1 MSLDVTPE
9 YAKSLGRIGGQL
21 LASNLEFQGQD
32 IQFDTDLLYFDV
44 ANKRIGINN
53 YGTSPYE
60 LYIGT
65 AASDQKI
72 EAVNFIVDGLTTTN
86 NNWTIQTNN
95 IQPPAAGTLYIRPLQ
110 GGNPIISTNGVGDDK
125 INIVDR
131 LIYAKA
137 INDNINISPTSTLT
151 NITGNLEVHGTSG
164 LTYITGYVV
173 VDGDYLAGSQINF
186 GDQTSDV
193 IDFKA
198 EINSDLIPK
207 ADNIDSL
214 GNTQERWGFL
224 NTYNLTATTVSNT
237 IGTLGGISIRASNIF
252 SANTAQDIR
261 ISPYVSVLTTQ
272 VNQNLSGTSSP
283 TGFFFYGWQPLHPG
297 QSEPTFNVIQVGWT
311 VVGHPTWIVTAVG
324 NGVTN
329 YDVTISGGEFASGGT
344 YSFTGPV
351 DNAGNVLLNGLPF
364 VRENTIFN
372 NTANTAN
379 PPYYLLSTADGYIRF
394 AGSTGIVVPAGS
406 DAERVTEILGTTRFN
421 TDSGFLEIF
430 NGTYWQN
437 GTGVAPLATQQ
448 NVEDDAV
455 IYDLMLG

>member
-131 LIYAKA
+131 LIYAKT

-151 NITGNLEVHGTSG
+151 NVTGNLEVHGTSG
-164 LTYITGYVV
+164 LTYVTGYVV

-193 IDFKA
+193 IDFNA
-198 EINSDLIPK
+198 EFNSDLVPK

-224 NTYNLTATTVSNT
+224 ETYNLTATTVNNV
-237 IGTLGGISIRASNIF
+237 IGTLGGISIRTSNIF

-261 ISPYVSVLTTQ
+261 ITA
-272 VNQNLSGTSSP
+272 SGT
-283 TGFFFYGWQPLHPG
+283 GD
-297 QSEPTFNVIQVGWT
+297 I
-311 VVGHPTWIVTAVG
+311 
-324 NGVTN
+324 
-329 YDVTISGGEFASGGT
+329 
-344 YSFTGPV
+344 
-351 DNAGNVLLNGLPF
+351 LLNGLPF
-364 VRENTIFN
+364 VRNNTILD
-372 NTANTAN
+372 NTTNTAN

-394 AGSTGIVVPAGS
+394 AGSTGIVIPAGG
-406 DAERVTEILGTTRFN
+406 DAERITELLGTTRYN
-421 TDSGFLEIF
+421 TDSGFLEIY
-430 NGTYWQN
+430 NGTTWQN